1 MIWMV
6 FLGAIAMIIGGWLIV
21 SPHALLKM
29 SDDLNR
35 MVTRID
41 EQVVRYRFGVGISLI
56 LAAVFLFFYAYMLG
70 RGR

>member
-1 MIWMV
+1 
-6 FLGAIAMIIGGWLIV
+6 LLIASPNTLI
-21 SPHALLKM
+21 KM
-29 SDDLNR
+29 SEELNR

-41 EQVVRYRFGVGISLI
+41 DQVVKYRIGVGVSLI

>member
-6 FLGAIAMIIGGWLIV
+6 LMGLVALMIGGLLV
-21 SPHALLKM
+21 FSPQKLQKM

-41 EQVVRYRFGVGISLI
+41 ERVIKYRIGVGISLI